1 MALLNLQSKQRP
13 AVDAKV
19 VEQAEMASD
28 DTMVEDKDEN
38 ESLTPQAATVTPKVT
53 QETTPVETPVTEETK
68 KEKKCAKKG

>member
-1 MALLNLQSKQRP
+1 
-13 AVDAKV
+13 
-19 VEQAEMASD
+19 MASD

-68 KEKKCAKKG
+68 KEKKSAKKG